1 MKPESREE
9 AKDAVTEVSKIV
21 SAMAGIQLGPKQSV
35 MVESRLKSRMSR
47 LGCETFKEYLAHL
60 QSKPEIESQALLSL
74 LTTHHTYFFREF
86 PHFEHLLNH
95 GLESLINEARTRPD
109 KTIRIW
115 SAACSRGQ
123 EVYSLAM
130 FFDFH
135 LRQAAPDVR
144 YEIWGTD
151 VDAES
156 VKHAQNGV
164 YRVDELKQSPAMYVG
179 ENWSRGT
186 GDIKDF
192 TRIKKHIKTQCSFGV
207 VNLLNAEHALAGK
220 TFDVIFCRN
229 VFIYFDQTQIQQISR
244 VFLKHLTPAGFLFL
258 GVSESLHGAGLA
270 VQSVGPSIYRHK
282 APAGAKPLVAAPFKE
297 EKKILDVLCIDDSP
311 SILGLL
317 SKILVAE
324 QGFRV
329 KKTAANGREAIDIL
343 KTEKFDVIT
352 LDLHMPELDGV
363 GFLKEF
369 KHEAPV
375 VVVSSINRDDTSIA
389 QQAIRLGAKDYIEK
403 PSLQNLSQAGNE
415 IRSKLRSVFNS
426 AARKTAEAP
435 QPASQVRLKKKSKVL
450 IVDDSK
456 TIRQLLREI
465 VAQDPDLEVVG
476 EAENPLEVDG
486 LIASLKPDVLTLD
499 IHMPQMDGVT
509 LLKQIFPKYRLPT
522 VMISSISREEGPA
535 VLNALEAG
543 AVDYIQ
549 KPQGGRFSESAQLVR
564 DRIRTAAQANTK
576 AVRRRPKKAV
586 ATGPLSDQALVLIGA
601 STGGTEALR
610 VVLEGLPD
618 QIPPILIVQHIP
630 PVFSAAFASRL
641 DALCRFDVREAKDGD
656 EIKANQVLIAPGGH
670 QMGIKVGAD
679 GRMRVAI
686 TDDAPVNRH
695 RPSVDYL
702 FRSVRESGVGGIV
715 AGVLTG
721 MGADG
726 ARELK
731 NLRDAGAKTFAQDE
745 ATSIV
750 YGMPKEAYRMGGVQS
765 VVALDHVAT
774 TILEHCKGASGSKKD
789 VA

>member
-1 MKPESREE
+1 MKQESREE
-9 AKDAVTEVSKIV
+9 AQKAVLEVSKIV
-21 SAMAGIQLGPKQSV
+21 SAMAGIQLGPKQST

-47 LGCETFKEYLAHL
+47 LGHETFSEYLDHL
-60 QSKPEIESQALLSL
+60 QRKPEVESQALLSL

-86 PHFEHLLNH
+86 PHFEYLLNH
-95 GLESLINEARTRPD
+95 GMEALITEARTRSD

-135 LRQAAPDVR
+135 LKQAAPDVT

-156 VKHAQNGV
+156 VRHAENGV
-164 YRVDELKQSPAMYVG
+164 YKVDELKQSPAMYVG

-192 TRIKKHIKTQCSFGV
+192 TRIKKHIKSHCQFGV
-207 VNLLNAEHALAGK
+207 VNLLNASAALNGK
-220 TFDVIFCRN
+220 MFDLIFCRN
-229 VFIYFDQTQIQQISR
+229 VFIYFDQSQIQQISK
-244 VFLKHLTPAGFLFL
+244 VFLQHLSPAGFLFL
-258 GVSESLHGAGLA
+258 GVSESLHGSGLA
-270 VQSVGPSIYRHK
+270 IQSVGPSIYRHK
-282 APAGAKPLVAAPFKE
+282 VAPAAKPVAKPQE
-297 EKKILDVLCIDDSP
+297 EKKVLDVLCVDDSP

-317 SKILVAE
+317 SKILVPD

-329 KKTAANGREAIDIL
+329 KKTASNGQEALDLLKRES
-343 KTEKFDVIT
+343 FDVVT

-363 GFLKEF
+363 GFLKAY
-369 KHEAPV
+369 KGQTPV

-389 QQAIRLGAKDYIEK
+389 QQAVRLGAKDYIEK

-415 IRSKLRSVFNS
+415 IRSKLRTVYRSSPSS
-426 AARKTAEAP
+426 AAPAAVLTKAP
-435 QPASQVRLKKKSKVL
+435 EPRKKSRVL

-456 TIRQLLREI
+456 TIRQLLSEI
-465 VAQDPDLEVVG
+465 IAQDPELQVVG
-476 EAENPLEVDG
+476 EAENPLEVDA
-486 LIASLKPDVLTLD
+486 LIQKLKPDVITLD

-509 LLKQIFPKYRLPT
+509 LLKSIFPKYRLPV

-564 DRIRTAAQANTK
+564 DRIKTAARANTK
-576 AVRRRPKKAV
+576 TVSKNLRKLTAQ
-586 ATGPLSDQALVLIGA
+586 GQIDQQTLILLGA

-610 VVLEGLPD
+610 VVLEQLPD

-630 PVFSAAFASRL
+630 PVFSAAFAQRL
-641 DALCRFDVREAKDGD
+641 NSLCKFEVREAKDGD
-656 EIKANQVLIAPGGH
+656 VVKPNTVYVAPGGQ
-670 QMGIKVGAD
+670 QMGVRKSGDHLAIV
-679 GRMRVAI
+679 I

-695 RPSVDYL
+695 KPSVDYM
-702 FRSVRESGVGGIV
+702 FKSVREAGCKSIV
-715 AGVLTG
+715 AGILTG

-731 NLRDAGAKTFAQDE
+731 FLRDGGAKTFAQDE
-745 ATSIV
+745 TTSVV
-750 YGMPKEAYRMGGVQS
+750 YGMPREAHKLGGAQL
-765 VVALDHVAT
+765 VVP
-774 TILEHCKGASGSKKD
+774 LED
-789 VA
+789 VAKTVLQYSSINSGQKKSA